1 MLYLIMGVSKYRQEK
16 DRARLESNEGAE
28 VLLKVF
34 FICFMAQVTF
44 ILSRSMSPEKSGA
57 IIGVSE

>member
-1 MLYLIMGVSKYRQEK
+1 MLYLIMGVSKLGWVYLQEN
-16 DRARLESNEGAE
+16 DRARLELNDGGE

-44 ILSRSMSPEKSGA
+44 ILSRSMSPEKS
-57 IIGVSE
+57 